1 MAMRHWRKAGWLV
14 KFGIFETEQFIE
26 NRTRDFEGPGTRIR
40 KKLSEYVYPQ
50 LRSNPYFGK
59 NIKKLKNYRPDT
71 WRYKIGGYRFFY
83 EINEKERIVYM
94 LAADSR
100 KDSYR

>member
-1 MAMRHWRKAGWLV
+1 MA
-14 KFGIFETEQFIE
+14 KFRIFETEQFIE
-26 NRTRDFEGPGTRIR
+26 DIDQDLRGKSDRIR

-50 LRSNPYFGK
+50 LRNNPYFGK
-59 NIKKLKNYRPDT
+59 NIRKLRNYEPET
-71 WRYKIGGYRFFY
+71 WRYRIGSYRFFY
-83 EINEKERIVYM
+83 EINDKERIVFM

>member
-1 MAMRHWRKAGWLV
+1 MV
-14 KFGIFETEQFIE
+14 KFRIFETDQFVE
-26 NRTRDFEGPGTRIR
+26 DLARDLEGRGERIR

-59 NIKKLKNYRPDT
+59 NIKKLKNYEPET
-71 WRYKIGGYRFFY
+71 WRYKIGRYRFFY
-83 EINEKERIVYM
+83 EISEKERIVYM